1 VALGQPVP
9 WDVVAEAFP
18 DGVMVT
24 DLHQV
29 ITYVNDGVERLTGY
43 RRDQLVGKTPR
54 VLQGEG
60 TDPAAVQ
67 AMREQL
73 VASGTFAGVVL
84 NYRNDGHPFWNAL
97 RIAPLRGGDGRPAGY
112 VALLRDVSQWLHDLH
127 PAAGATGA
135 LVPLYRALAETR
147 GLLGQTGERPAS
159 ATLAAWCERLVE
171 ILGVQVAW
179 IGHVPPDRLQVEV
192 MAAAGPAVGYVRDLG
207 IVVDAGQASGR
218 GPVAMALRELRPVMM
233 GVDDPRFAPWR
244 ARAERFGLQSV
255 LAAAAPL
262 SDASRVAVAL
272 YWTSEPPWLE
282 ELKDVVARLVH
293 DAADWLER
301 YLTSGRLA
309 RVQQYREAHR
319 ALQAQLLAAEEADDL
334 FRAVADTLA
343 RLTDAQGISILV
355 PDAGQTVLQRRAVA
369 GPLAPYLERLPT
381 PSLTEDAATGRSAS
395 GRAWQAGAPVLIQ
408 FPARDPLMPE
418 RWREP
423 PLEGMGVIGAWPVHE
438 PGSTHPIAVV
448 VIVAADP
455 DTFEPELLQL
465 VEEIV
470 QSTALAWAHW
480 RHRDGLR
487 RVQAYQRAALD
498 AQQAFLQLPDAA
510 AMYEELVRVLVEA
523 VGCAAAYVAVPT
535 AEGTALG
542 LAAVAAASAEALAA
556 LRQVTPTVGEDTAWG
571 WLLCAESYRTGRPVG
586 PTNPWERPSLQAVA
600 AELPALTAFRGAVAW
615 PVGRRPD
622 GHPAAVLV
630 ALRASMDEFSPD
642 LTHLLAQ
649 LATSLEAA
657 LQKLDEQAA
666 VAETARR
673 DPLTGLG
680 NRRALDDYLER
691 ALSLASGEGGQVAL
705 CLGDLDDFKDVNDRY
720 GHLVGDQVLQ
730 AFADVLRK
738 NLRDADFVGRWG
750 GDEFVAVLSGLPD
763 PGALDAILRR
773 VAAVLEHPLELAD
786 RRRVRVRASVGIAV
800 ARGSQSRPQDLVRQA
815 DQALYFSKSHPSA
828 DAVRWTFFDQLA
840 DQDGVGF
847 QLHDVRERLEV
858 VYQPIW
864 DAARHEATA
873 VEALARWRTDAGT
886 LAPPRDFLGRLSH
899 AGRRQLTDLVL
910 ERAVHT
916 LRGIHAGR
924 EIPLA
929 LNVNVWPELLVDSG
943 WRRGLW
949 ARLKRHHWRP
959 EWLTLEIVETAEGTF
974 VAPQLPR
981 ILAALRQRGVR
992 VALDDVGSGESSLVR
1007 LRRLPVDVVKLDML
1021 LMRDVTRYPEGLL
1034 YVAALQGLARDLG
1047 LAVVVEGVETQEALR
1062 AVPYLGVSYVQG
1074 FAVARPL
1081 PASQLRRRMAVLA
1094 AAERKAVRPS
1104 LLECYALA
1112 VRDHRAWCDL
1122 PGEPNLTRL
1131 LPAQL
1136 APGADRCPTSEYL
1149 ARLGAVGS
1157 PIDLAHRALH
1167 QQAAQLLETG
1177 SAAPVEE
1184 AWTNLLEVMARAAQD
1199 ASWLQPRAG
1208 SPWPEHAATLSL
1220 NPVMRRPARP

>member
-1 VALGQPVP
+1 
-9 WDVVAEAFP
+9 
-18 DGVMVT
+18 MVT
-24 DLHQV
+24 DSRQV
-29 ITYVNDGVERLTGY
+29 ITYVNEALERLTGY
-43 RRDQLVGKTPR
+43 RRDQLIGQTPR
-54 VLQGEG
+54 LLQGEG
-60 TDPAAVQ
+60 TDPAVVGT
-67 AMREQL
+67 MREEL
-73 VASGTFAGVVL
+73 AAGRTFAGVVL
-84 NYRNDGHPFWNAL
+84 NYRRDGSPFWNAL
-97 RIAPLRGGDGRPAGY
+97 RIAPIGQSAGRPIGY
-112 VALLRDVSQWLHDLH
+112 VALLRDVSQWLHDVH
-127 PAAGATGA
+127 PTGGPMSP

-147 GLLGQTGERPAS
+147 GLLGQTEGQPAS
-159 ATLAAWCERLVE
+159 ATLEAWCERLVE
-171 ILGVQVAW
+171 ILGLQAAW
-179 IGHVPPDRLQVEV
+179 IGRVAPGRLAVEV
-192 MAAAGPAVGYVRDLG
+192 IAAAGPAVGYIRDLG
-207 IVVDAGQASGR
+207 IVVDAGQASGQ
-218 GPVAMALRELRPVMM
+218 GPVATAIREQRPVMM
-233 GVDDPRFAPWR
+233 AVDDPRFALWR
-244 ARAERFGLQSV
+244 DRAIRYGLRSV
-255 LAAAAPL
+255 LAAAASL
-262 SDASRVAVAL
+262 SDDSRVAVAF
-272 YWTSEPPWLE
+272 YWAAGPPWLE
-282 ELKDVVARLVH
+282 QLKDVAARLAH

-301 YLTSGRLA
+301 YLTNCRLS

-319 ALQAQLLAAEEADDL
+319 ALQAKLLAAEEADDL
-334 FRAVADTLA
+334 FRAVTDTLA

-355 PDAGQTVLQRRAVA
+355 PDAAQTVLQRRAVA

-381 PSLTEDAATGRSAS
+381 ASLTADAATGRSAS
-395 GRAWQAGAPVLIQ
+395 GRAWQTGAPVLIP
-408 FPARDPLMPE
+408 FPARDPLLPE

-423 PLEGMGVIGAWPVHE
+423 PLSAMGVIGAWPLHE
-438 PGSTHPIAVV
+438 PGSRDPIAVI
-448 VIVAADP
+448 VIVASDP

-487 RVQAYQRAALD
+487 RIQAYQRAALD
-498 AQQAFLQLPDAA
+498 AQQAFLKLPDRGS
-510 AMYEELVRVLVEA
+510 MYGELVRVLVEA

-535 AEGTALG
+535 ANGTALS
-542 LAAVAAASAEALAA
+542 LEAVAAASDEALEA
-556 LRQVTPTVGEDTAWG
+556 LTRVTPTVGEDTAWG

-586 PTNPWERPSLQAVA
+586 PVNPWERPSLQAVA
-600 AELPALTAFRGAVAW
+600 ADLPALTAFRGAVAW
-615 PVGRRPD
+615 PIGREPD
-622 GHPAAVLV
+622 GHPTAVLA
-630 ALRASMDEFSPD
+630 ALRESVDEFSPD

-680 NRRALDDYLER
+680 NRRGLDDYLER
-691 ALSLASGEGGQVAL
+691 ALSQVSGEGGQVAL

-730 AFADVLRK
+730 AFADVLRR

-773 VAAVLEHPLELAD
+773 VAAVLERPLELPD
-786 RRRVRVRASVGIAV
+786 HRRVRVRASVGIAV
-800 ARGSQSRPQDLVRQA
+800 ARGAQTRPQDLVRQA

-864 DAARHEATA
+864 DTTRHETAA
-873 VEALARWRTDAGT
+873 VEALARWRTDAGA
-886 LAPPRDFLGRLSH
+886 LAPPREFLARLSH
-899 AGRRQLTDLVL
+899 VGRRQLTDLVL
-910 ERAVHT
+910 ERAMQTVRT
-916 LRGIHAGR
+916 VRTGGGV
-924 EIPLA
+924 PVA
-929 LNVNVWPELLVDSG
+929 LNVNVWPELLVDPG
-943 WRRGLW
+943 WRRSLW
-949 ARLKRHHWRP
+949 ARLKRLGWRP
-959 EWLTLEIVETAEGTF
+959 EWLTLEIVETAEGSF
-974 VAPQLPR
+974 AAPQLPR
-981 ILAALRQRGVR
+981 LLAALRQRGVR

-1007 LRRLPVDVVKLDML
+1007 LRRLPVDIVKLDML
-1021 LMRDVTRYPEGLL
+1021 LMRDVSRYPEGLL

-1104 LLECYALA
+1104 LLECYAVA

-1131 LPAQL
+1131 LPAQS

-1149 ARLGAVGS
+1149 ARLGAIGS
-1157 PIDLAHRALH
+1157 PVDLAHRALH

-1177 SAAPVEE
+1177 SNAAGVGE
-1184 AWTNLLEVMARAAQD
+1184 AWTNLLEVMGRAAQD
-1199 ASWLQPRAG
+1199 ASWLEPLAG
-1208 SPWPEHAATLSL
+1208 SPWLEPAGALSL
-1220 NPVMRRPARP
+1220 NPAMRRPARP